1 MRFWMKRVSE
11 SKICSMLLNTAE
23 QPWPELCDPEL
34 LVMKHAPKLHF
45 VDYVTQSK

>member
-1 MRFWMKRVSE
+1 MRFWMKRMSE

-34 LVMKHAPKLHF
+34 LVMNTFRTSILL
-45 VDYVTQSK
+45 TT